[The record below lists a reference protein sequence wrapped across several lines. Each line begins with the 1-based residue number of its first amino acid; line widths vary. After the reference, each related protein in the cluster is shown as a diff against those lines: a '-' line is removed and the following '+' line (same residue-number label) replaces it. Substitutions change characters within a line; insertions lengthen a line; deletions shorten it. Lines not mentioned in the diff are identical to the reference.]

1 MMPLHTVVQSNMQPC
16 MQLAIK
22 HKKAASFNLKQS
34 LNFRLLYDLRYQFIS
49 CPCLSGRNFEGHA
62 SVGLCKKTLAKWWQ
76 HAEGIGSQEALPKC
90 MNRHFR
96 LHACFELH
104 T

>member
-34 LNFRLLYDLRYQFIS
+34 LNSRLLCDLRYQFIS
-49 CPCLSGRNFEGHA
+49 CPCYRAAISKGMPQWVFA
-62 SVGLCKKTLAKWWQ
+62 KKPLAKWWQ
-76 HAEGIGSQEALPKC
+76 HAEGIGSQEALP
-90 MNRHFR
+90 NRHFR
-96 LHACFELH
+96 IHARFELH
-104 T
+104 A